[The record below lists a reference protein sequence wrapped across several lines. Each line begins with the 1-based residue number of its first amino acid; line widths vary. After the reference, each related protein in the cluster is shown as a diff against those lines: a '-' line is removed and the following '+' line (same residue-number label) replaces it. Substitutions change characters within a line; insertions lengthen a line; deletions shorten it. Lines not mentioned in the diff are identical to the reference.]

1 MSRKALIF
9 FLSAA
14 FFFAA
19 LEAVILLGIRV
30 SPPYPGMSLT
40 PKEEA
45 QVLEKGEYSCTFQKM
60 TIAETG
66 EVCANFFFDAKG
78 KTKDKLIYYGILS
91 EEERNMCVNQDSP
104 ARKVKEVVSAKG
116 IFDLQYYAVR
126 RFLMIRQTITAP
138 GVYYF
143 ATVVPKESR
152 LVPRDLYYF
161 VASIRAKLRSFW
173 PYLLM
178 GARNALLSLLTLG
191 AGLFFSRRLRLLKR
205 LAVMF
210 FFCGIAAAL
219 LSFTPEEILFAAKT
233 GPHGRLLFKSGDS
246 AELKGSD
253 VISEDVM
260 TLAPY
265 AAFLA
270 KVKGHTTEGK
280 KGLVFCDLY
289 KAPAYDS
296 DDAEY
301 LMSFCG
307 DKPRERYF
315 ALDTLHS
322 FQKKISIRLFL
333 FNFGQDA
340 FVDGYEYW
348 EIKLPPILIKIV
360 LAMRNSL
367 TPAFPI
373 VWLCLFSG
381 VVILLLY
388 LMRGL
393 VSKLTVLGATAF
405 ALFLLF
411 LPVYC
416 FGREEAIVER
426 TPTRFYMAGEPLC
439 LYAVRWRN
447 TPNPEKSGDETILE
461 PDANFYVQAFND
473 KEIGGANSLYPDGRT
488 AFTKY
493 FTRFYSGLKI
503 NVYTRRVRMTDVR
516 HVKISP
522 SLLIVKAA
530 AWLWILILVFGGLF
544 QIFKTIVGRAGEKA

>member
-1 MSRKALIF
+1 MSRKVLIF

-19 LEAVILLGIRV
+19 LEAVIFLGIRF
-30 SPPYPGMSLT
+30 SPPYPGISLS

-45 QVLEKGEYSCTFQKM
+45 QVLEKGDYSCTFQKI
-60 TIAETG
+60 TIDETG

-91 EEERNMCVNQDSP
+91 EEERNLCVSQSSTSKQVNNLVRP
-104 ARKVKEVVSAKG
+104 KG
-116 IFDLQYYAVR
+116 TFDLNFYAIR
-126 RFLMIRQTITAP
+126 RFLMMRQMITAP

-143 ATVVPKESR
+143 ATVVPKESK
-152 LVPRDLYYF
+152 LVPKDVYYF
-161 VASIRAKLRSFW
+161 VASLRAKLRSFW
-173 PYLLM
+173 PYILM
-178 GARNALLSLLTLG
+178 GVRNALLSLLMLG
-191 AGLFFSRRLRLLKR
+191 AGLFFSRRLSLLKR
-205 LAVMF
+205 LTVMF

-233 GPHGRLLFKSGDS
+233 GPHGRVLLKSGDS
-246 AELKGSD
+246 TELKGSD

-270 KVKGHTTEGK
+270 KVKGHTSEGK
-280 KGLVFCDLY
+280 KGLVFCDLF

-296 DDAEY
+296 DDAEH

-307 DKPRERYF
+307 EKPTERYF

-322 FQKKISIRLFL
+322 FQKKISIRFFL
-333 FNFGQDA
+333 FSFGQDA
-340 FVDGYEYW
+340 FVDGYECW
-348 EIKLPPILIKIV
+348 EIKLPAIIIKIV
-360 LAMRNSL
+360 IAMRNSL
-367 TPAFPI
+367 TPAFPT
-373 VWLCLFSG
+373 VWFCLFLG
-381 VVILLLY
+381 VAILLLY

-393 VSKLTVLGATAF
+393 VSKLTVFGGTAF

-411 LPVYC
+411 LPIYC

-426 TPTRFYMAGEPLC
+426 TPTRFYMAGEPLS

-447 TPNPEKSGDETILE
+447 TPNPDKSGDETTLE
-461 PDANFYVQAFND
+461 PNANFYVQAFND
-473 KEIGGANSLYPDGRT
+473 REIGGANTLYPDGRT

-522 SLLIVKAA
+522 SLLILKAA
-530 AWLWILILVFGGLF
+530 AWLWILALIFGGLF
-544 QIFKTIVGRAGEKA
+544 QALKMIVKGAEA